1 MLHAQLIGYGW
12 AFSAAIGNGIQDN
25 LRKYAT
31 KSIKNPLHVVA
42 MMEMLN
48 CVTLFLFVFCTGQ
61 GELIFGKRKPLF
73 RQKHEPSRSYGY
85 ENDDD
90 QIARTHLIVLAS
102 ISALIKCVGS
112 VALSESVTV
121 DADKFVRAVHGV
133 YAFVVARAVVL
144 YRARNSERERSVW
157 GGCDDGRRV
166 RVEQCRC
173 REWRRGGGGGRRFD
187 DARLG
192 ADVNGVRGRNRRE
205 EISSRGRCEESE

>member
-73 RQKHEPSRSYGY
+73 RQKNESSRSYSY
-85 ENDDD
+85 ENDD
-90 QIARTHLIVLAS
+90 
-102 ISALIKCVGS
+102 G
-112 VALSESVTV
+112 VANGYYTDLT
-121 DADKFVRAVHGV
+121 DAGV
-133 YAFVVARAVVL
+133 YALA
-144 YRARNSERERSVW
+144 N
-157 GGCDDGRRV
+157 GCPSLTAID
-166 RVEQCRC
+166 
-173 REWRRGGGGGRRFD
+173 
-187 DARLG
+187 L
-192 ADVNGVRGRNRRE
+192 
-205 EISSRGRCEESE
+205 SSRVWFMKPDDITRTAFDAFCKSHPRLEAGHNCRHDWNDGMQYDDFGGYNGYSGLWG

>member
-73 RQKHEPSRSYGY
+73 QAETRIIEELQLRRRRRP
-85 ENDDD
+85 N
-90 QIARTHLIVLAS
+90 
-102 ISALIKCVGS
+102 
-112 VALSESVTV
+112 
-121 DADKFVRAVHGV
+121 RAH
-133 YAFVVARAVVL
+133 AFN
-144 YRARNSERERSVW
+144 RARVDI
-157 GGCDDGRRV
+157 C
-166 RVEQCRC
+166 
-173 REWRRGGGGGRRFD
+173 
-187 DARLG
+187 
-192 ADVNGVRGRNRRE
+192 AD
-205 EISSRGRCEESE
+205 